1 MAPEELPGMTEFVV
15 LSTLLGPEVFRIPRD
30 SAPMGGLAPS
40 VDFLLLLEQELSI
53 PWRPLLERRLGRRLE
68 LPLRLKQPAHNS
80 LPAFGAITTN
90 NENKNLF
97 MKPPSK
103 HFLNANFDQNP
114 KYANFRCS
122 VI

>member
-1 MAPEELPGMTEFVV
+1 MAPEELHGMTEFVV

-40 VDFLLLLEQELSI
+40 VDFLLLLEQELLI

-68 LPLRLKQPAHNS
+68 LPLRLKQRAHNS
-80 LPAFGAITTN
+80 LLAFGAITTN

-114 KYANFRCS
+114 TYANFRCS